1 MDGIT
6 VYAFDYREF
15 MRQWESIHGNMFKT
29 MNISAKNSMTMSK
42 SVDEARKTNK
52 RHGTILGISKNV
64 VSLEPKEFIVYSRA
78 GITNTKVKKHG

>member
-1 MDGIT
+1 MECIT
-6 VYAFDYREF
+6 VNAFNYREF
-15 MRQWESIHGNMFKT
+15 MRQWEAIYGSMFKT
-29 MNISAKNSMTMSK
+29 MNISARNSLTMSK

-78 GITNTKVKKHG
+78 GVAGTKRKK